1 MDNQTLRGEEE
12 TRAQLDTHKARK
24 SSSSMA
30 PKEKLLKLLAKKIVI
45 VKNIMKDLSLDSI
58 PKTMETK
65 DIVQKNM
72 YTINEEV
79 GEKTITDVNVE
90 DEHNDEEKDNLVS
103 TNDDDNIIHVNIS
116 NLWFSYQ

>member
-1 MDNQTLRGEEE
+1 
-12 TRAQLDTHKARK
+12 
-24 SSSSMA
+24 MA

>member
-1 MDNQTLRGEEE
+1 
-12 TRAQLDTHKARK
+12 
-24 SSSSMA
+24 
-30 PKEKLLKLLAKKIVI
+30 
-45 VKNIMKDLSLDSI
+45 
-58 PKTMETK
+58 
-65 DIVQKNM
+65 M

-103 TNDDDNIIHVNIS
+103 TNDDDNIHVNIS